1 MIDYLTKMDTNKV
14 LYELLK
20 AGLWGTPPL
29 LTKQLSSEK
38 WVEIKQ
44 LAYEQTI
51 SGLIFDGL
59 NLIDADKRPSKEFI
73 MQWFANIMIIE
84 KANTKMN
91 MLIPKL
97 APITKGSVLL
107 KGQRVAKCYKN
118 PAHRQSGDIDLFF
131 YHQKDYENAKEQ
143 LSQIAEH
150 IGGEEKDRKH
160 FDCTLQ
166 KMVVELHGEIKTQ
179 IKSKTDKNFTA
190 LIKNH
195 FDNYSFDV
203 NEETGYC
210 AAPINFDCLFVFV
223 HMLQHYFNSGVGL
236 RQICD
241 WMAYTDYYFQQIDQQ
256 QLKED
261 IHSLGLIKEWQ
272 VFGNMAVNYL
282 GFPQEKM
289 PFFEK
294 KYKKAG
300 EKVLQQVMKSG
311 NFGRNLYFK
320 NRPKNYFLGKLF
332 TFYQNN
338 KMRMGNLLIFPQE
351 ALYGIP
357 HLIKNGIKR
366 L

>member
-1 MIDYLTKMDTNKV
+1 MSTENI

-20 AGLWGTPPL
+20 AGLWGTAPIL
-29 LTKQLSSEK
+29 IESISAEQWKDVK
-38 WVEIKQ
+38 R
-44 LAYEQTI
+44 LADEQTI

-59 NLIDADKRPSKEFI
+59 NLADADKRPSKEFI
-73 MQWFANIMIIE
+73 MQWFAHIMMIE

-91 MLIPKL
+91 LLIPKL
-97 APITKGSVLL
+97 ASITKGSVLL
-107 KGQRVAKCYKN
+107 KGQRVARCYKN

-131 YHQKDYENAKEQ
+131 YRQKDYENAKEQ
-143 LSQIAEH
+143 LSQIADH

-166 KMVVELHGEIKTQ
+166 KIVVELHGEIKTQ
-179 IKSKTDKNFTA
+179 IKSKTDKNITA
-190 LIKNH
+190 FLKNH
-195 FDNYSFDV
+195 FDNYSFDI

-210 AAPINFDCLFVFV
+210 AAPINFDCLFIFV
-223 HMLQHYFNSGVGL
+223 HMLVHYFSSGVGL

-241 WMAYTDYYFQQIDQQ
+241 WMAYMSYYHQQINQE
-256 QLKED
+256 QLKAD
-261 IHSLGLIKEWQ
+261 ILLLGLMKEWQ
-272 VFGNMAVNYL
+272 VFGNMAVNFL

-289 PFFEK
+289 PFFEN

-300 EKVLQQVMKSG
+300 EKVLQQIMKSG

-320 NRPKNYFLGKLF
+320 NRPKNYILGKLY

-351 ALYGIP
+351 SLYGIP
-357 HLIKNGIKR
+357 YLIKGGIRR
-366 L
+366 LH